1 MGNDF
6 WCDQPDPKKRAL
18 VLPDTEAKVAPTHW
32 SFGLLAGRV
41 GALASY
47 LRRLPAPLVGIN
59 LQCEVAKHPAEY
71 VKTKEV
77 ANGRTEL
84 RAVTA
89 PIMSAPTTRNWF
101 LPRRASQS
109 NGTGHM
115 RWKVSGM
122 LDWSADLNNPMAHIT
137 EDTVT
142 LSLGP
147 EMSYL
152 SRSMR

>member
-1 MGNDF
+1 MKLITRF
-6 WCDQPDPKKRAL
+6 ELAAL
-18 VLPDTEAKVAPTHW
+18 NKNELLGLMREA
-32 SFGLLAGRV
+32 FN
-41 GALASY
+41 ALARSK
-47 LRRLPAPLVGIN
+47 PD
-59 LQCEVAKHPAEY
+59 
-71 VKTKEV
+71 
-77 ANGRTEL
+77 
-84 RAVTA
+84 
-89 PIMSAPTTRNWF
+89 TTRNWF